1 MEEKFQKIKEIVAK
15 ELKYCS
21 AHDMEHVKR
30 VYNLCLKFAKN
41 KEVDLEVLKAAA
53 FLHDIG
59 GMKELDDPT
68 GQTDHAIV
76 STEMA
81 EPILRNLD
89 FSEDKIKHI
98 KECIISHRYKT
109 DNRPKTEEAK
119 ILFDADKLDALGALG
134 IARDFV
140 WVGRNRAKIYS
151 KPDTEEYIKDNLVG
165 EKTNGR
171 IKDKTRHSPQIEFEV
186 KSKFLKDR
194 LYTEEGRKIAEERTK
209 FMKAFLDKLE
219 EEIKGRS

>member
-1 MEEKFQKIKEIVAK
+1 LRLAK
-15 ELKYCS
+15 DKDL
-21 AHDMEHVKR
+21 
-30 VYNLCLKFAKN
+30 
-41 KEVDLEVLKAAA
+41 DLEVLKSAA

-59 GMKELDDPT
+59 GIKELNDPT

-76 STEMA
+76 GAEMA
-81 EPILRNLD
+81 EPILRDLD

-140 WVGRNRAKIYS
+140 WIGRNKAKIYS
-151 KPDTEEYIKDNLVG
+151 KADIEEYIKDNLVG
-165 EKTNGR
+165 GKINGR
-171 IKDKTRHSPQIEFEV
+171 IKDKTRHSPQIEFE
-186 KSKFLKDR
+186 
-194 LYTEEGRKIAEERTK
+194 
-209 FMKAFLDKLE
+209 
-219 EEIKGRS
+219 IKQKKEQNL